1 MKSPI
6 WTPLTRYPLTERL
19 SQLPKVHA
27 RTVRVNI
34 VSEQLMDD
42 VCQRLSPFLQKRDKN
57 GQRLPLD
64 ILDLWPGAGLLS
76 SKINDLLQ
84 PRRHILL
91 EPALKSFGQFLEP
104 LAASKSCYTLEQ
116 MDVYSQNNWPSVIKR
131 LLPEQKPLKS
141 KIAGEMKNNDTLLV
155 LANPAAPNSILN
167 HYTPARWW
175 GAVMEDCLNQAGF
188 HEYGSVRI
196 LALMPQV
203 EAKIV
208 LPQTMADRNRPA
220 LLTESVAKQAMEVA
234 CCYDDLSWVG
244 LKGIDLYNKISER
257 VSERSAALQI
267 STPPGREVPAIR
279 LAPAQPNTTK
289 KSLPHTPRIG
299 TEHHDRLIKKMKS
312 SDKSVA
318 AKARTA
324 LGADNRAAYYR
335 ELSVQKQLTIDAK
348 MNELARLADSI
359 DTPTSSL
366 QNLDQQ
372 IGSLTDELTEL
383 IGNVHYKVFRTK
395 DRLLDETR
403 ASRIGD
409 GNFDDAALM
418 WDRRPFEPLGIDVD
432 ELYPRHPT
440 SLLFFEADE
449 NCIAAQKLSQ
459 VSVERRAEVAQLFD
473 TLTRVFRSKNDMTVA
488 ELIQSLMPELTTD
501 QVLRAIPGLL
511 AYADKRWKDGSL
523 PDKRTVEEEK
533 KDAPISERVDY
544 DFRGWRVRSLSVEL
558 LWEII
563 LLYEKNAQ
571 DLSAL
576 QLSRIIGATLTT
588 FRAGES
594 TDGMKRMH

>member
-1 MKSPI
+1 MRSPI
-6 WTPLTRYPLTERL
+6 WTPLARYPLTERL
-19 SQLPKVHA
+19 NQLPKVHA
-27 RTVRVNI
+27 KTVRVNI

-42 VCQRLSPFLQKRDKN
+42 VCQRLSPFLHKRDKD
-57 GQRLPLD
+57 GQRMPLD
-64 ILDLWPGAGLLS
+64 ILDLWPGAGLVS
-76 SKINDLLQ
+76 SKINELLQ

-91 EPALKSFGQFLEP
+91 EPALKSFSQFLKP
-104 LAASKSCYTLEQ
+104 LAASKPCYALEQ
-116 MDVYSQNNWPSVIKR
+116 MDVYSQNDWPSVIKR
-131 LLPEQKPLKS
+131 LLPEQQSQKPKVV
-141 KIAGEMKNNDTLLV
+141 GEMRNNDTLLV

-167 HYTPARWW
+167 HYTPGRWW

-203 EAKIV
+203 EARIA

-220 LLTESVAKQAMEVA
+220 LLTESVAKQATEVA
-234 CCYDDLSWVG
+234 CCYNDLSWVG
-244 LKGIDLYNKISER
+244 LKGVDLYNKISER

-279 LAPAQPNTTK
+279 LAPVQPNITK

-299 TEHHDRLIKKMKS
+299 TEHHDGLVKKMKS

-335 ELSVQKQLTIDAK
+335 ELSVQKQLTIDEK
-348 MNELARLADSI
+348 MNELARLASLL
-359 DTPTSSL
+359 DTPTASL

-372 IGSLTDELTEL
+372 IGSLTDELAEL

-403 ASRIGD
+403 ASRVGD
-409 GNFDDAALM
+409 GSFDQAALL
-418 WDRRPFEPLGIDVD
+418 WDQRPFEPLGIDMD

-440 SLLFFEADE
+440 SILFFEADE
-449 NCIAAQKLSQ
+449 NCIAVQKLSQ
-459 VSVERRAEVAQLFD
+459 VAVERRAEVAQLFD

-488 ELIQSLMPELTTD
+488 ELIQNLVPELTTN

-511 AYADKRWKDGSL
+511 AYADKRWKDDG
-523 PDKRTVEEEK
+523 PTNARAVDEQKET
-533 KDAPISERVDY
+533 PISGRIEY
-544 DFRGWRVRSLSVEL
+544 DFRGWRVRSLPVEL
-558 LWEII
+558 LWDII

-594 TDGMKRMH
+594 PDGMKRMH